1 MSHLQFLL
9 VLVIAVS
16 FVHVVRSVDKTL
28 VDDATGSEVVQAVI
42 AKLDVS
48 KIFDNDH
55 RLLRRLAFVE
65 STDGTN
71 GSTGTQDGGIWG
83 LERSKL
89 DIILN
94 ATELAEI
101 RKIISVNF
109 GVVWT
114 QVTEDDLR
122 KPFYAGLAARMY
134 LFYLEATLTHI
145 PLAGNI
151 RAQAQFWLSYYHSNV
166 GGVTV
171 DYFIE
176 KVTLLEEIEG
186 MHMQ

>member
-1 MSHLQFLL
+1 MNHPL
-9 VLVIAVS
+9 VLVIAVF

-28 VDDATGSEVVQAVI
+28 VDDSTGSEVVQAVI
-42 AKLDVS
+42 AKLDVT
-48 KIFDNDH
+48 KIFDSDH

-65 STDGTN
+65 SSDGTN
-71 GSTGTQDGGIWG
+71 GCTGTQGGGIWG

-94 ATELAEI
+94 APELAEI
-101 RKIISVNF
+101 RNRISVNF

-134 LFYLEATLTHI
+134 LFYLEATQLANI

-151 RAQAQFWLSYYHSNV
+151 RAQAQFWVSYYHSNV
-166 GGVTV
+166 GGATE

-176 KVTLLEEIEG
+176 KVTLLEELEG
-186 MHMQ
+186 IH